1 MSIRRSSHGGLASD
15 TVLAMANDETKAGGS
30 GIGTGRL
37 IAIVVI
43 AVASAFLIFGNL
55 ESTRVWLWGFTLELP
70 LFVVL
75 IVVFILGMF
84 LGGIVRSGIRKLRGA
99 DGS

>member
-1 MSIRRSSHGGLASD
+1 
-15 TVLAMANDETKAGGS
+15 MAQDEAKTGGS
-30 GIGTGRL
+30 GIGTGRM

-55 ESTRVWLWGFTLELP
+55 EPTQVWLWGFQVTLP

-75 IVVFILGMF
+75 IVVFVLGMF
-84 LGGIVRSGIRKLRGA
+84 LGGVVRSGVRKLRGA
-99 DGS
+99 DGP

>member
-1 MSIRRSSHGGLASD
+1 MGRGIGYGRGMAKDESTTSSG
-15 TVLAMANDETKAGGS
+15 

-55 ESTRVWLWGFTLELP
+55 ESTRVWLWGFTVELP

-84 LGGIVRSGIRKLRGA
+84 LGGIVRSGVRKLRGV
-99 DGS
+99 DTDR